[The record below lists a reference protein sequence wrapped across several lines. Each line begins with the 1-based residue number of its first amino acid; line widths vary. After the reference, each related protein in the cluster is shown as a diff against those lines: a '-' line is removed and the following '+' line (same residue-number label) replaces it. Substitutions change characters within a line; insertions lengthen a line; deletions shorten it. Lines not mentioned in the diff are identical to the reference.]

1 MGRGGWLRGRCGGGK
16 GGKALRNFK
25 ELWSDMGALGGLGGL
40 GRARCKV
47 VIFRGLGGLLWGKVT
62 SSMLLCKYF
71 EVFNIGL
78 TQNH

>member
-40 GRARCKV
+40 GR
-47 VIFRGLGGLLWGKVT
+47 GG
-62 SSMLLCKYF
+62 
-71 EVFNIGL
+71 EVLFFCEKCGYVAGIV
-78 TQNH
+78 

>member
-1 MGRGGWLRGRCGGGK
+1 
-16 GGKALRNFK
+16 
-25 ELWSDMGALGGLGGL
+25 MGALGGLGGL